1 MNYVI
6 IVGGIGNTATKIG
19 NNPPAQSSGPSY
31 SQVVQKPEV
40 SESAGI
46 LEKVAFL
53 WWWSNIKQD
62 FVHQNLNSFHWYKY
76 LFYFVVINGLEWR
89 S

>member
-1 MNYVI
+1 MKIFNSDYTKNLIITTLHSLI
-6 IVGGIGNTATKIG
+6 IVGGIGSTATKIG
-19 NNPPAQSSGPSY
+19 SNPPAQSSGPSY

-53 WWWSNIKQD
+53 WWWSNI
-62 FVHQNLNSFHWYKY
+62 L
-76 LFYFVVINGLEWR
+76 
-89 S
+89 